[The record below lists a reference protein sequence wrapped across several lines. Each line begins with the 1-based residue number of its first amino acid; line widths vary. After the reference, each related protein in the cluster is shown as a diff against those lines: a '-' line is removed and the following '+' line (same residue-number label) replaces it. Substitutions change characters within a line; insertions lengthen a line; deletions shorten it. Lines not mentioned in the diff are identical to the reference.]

1 MRKEQLDDS
10 LKNKLDSYESNVPEH
25 IWEGVASRLDQSKQI
40 KPAFWMLHRGKVIG
54 AAAGLLLGAVVLGSL
69 YDTDATEFKDAV
81 KFDNSSD
88 QEGMTLN
95 ESLVMQSND
104 GEQKGGEEELV
115 LSTMQTQLP
124 PVSGV
129 DSEAQINI
137 AQANTKS
144 IALHPDES
152 KDKEESTLAISSN
165 TAFIGS
171 EKDEYPRIYSIPSI
185 EQRLRS
191 PRTLFNKDQ
200 QCADFRETRNNL
212 YWSLAYAQDFPI
224 RNIEAVSRDLT
235 DYVSLR
241 EESEVFQSA
250 FSVHMNLGLA
260 LRNGLNFR
268 TGLIYSRLNENFS
281 HDILSGTEIV
291 TTIEID
297 DEGNEVS
304 STTDTNYL
312 YTSFTNT
319 NIYETLDL
327 PVLVGFEKS
336 NEKFGMGFYT
346 GLLVNL
352 VFNKTGS
359 VISPVDD
366 NAVIGLTDRGDSG
379 AYFNRNL
386 GISYYASTIV
396 TYKLTNRLQLKM
408 EPYFRYSPK
417 SLSNINYLVNQS
429 YYLFGGQLG
438 LRYNL

>member
-25 IWEGVASRLDQSKQI
+25 IWEGVASRLDQSKEI

-69 YDTDATEFKDAV
+69 YDTETTELKDV
-81 KFDNSSD
+81 TNVDHSSV
-88 QEGMTLN
+88 QETMILD
-95 ESLVMQSND
+95 ESLLIQSND
-104 GEQKGGEEELV
+104 VVEQKVEVEELV
-115 LSTMQTQLP
+115 LSTINTQLP
-124 PVSGV
+124 RVSEGNTESLI
-129 DSEAQINI
+129 DEAQER
-137 AQANTKS
+137 S
-144 IALHPDES
+144 SSMALVSDEL
-152 KDKEESTLAISSN
+152 KDNEESSVAISSN
-165 TAFIGS
+165 TTYAGS
-171 EKDEYPRIYSIPSI
+171 KNGLYSISSIPSI
-185 EQRLRS
+185 KQNLNS
-191 PRTLFNKDQ
+191 PRILFNKDQ

-224 RNIEAVSRDLT
+224 RNIEAVDRNLS

-250 FSVHMNLGLA
+250 FSVNMNLGLA
-260 LRNGLNFR
+260 FRNGLNLR
-268 TGLIYSRLNENFS
+268 TGLIYSRLSENFS

-291 TTIEID
+291 TIQEID
-297 DEGNEVS
+297 EEGTVIS
-304 STTDTNYL
+304 STTDTSFI

-319 NIYETLDL
+319 NLYETLDV

-346 GLLVNL
+346 GLLVNM

-366 NAVIGLTDRGDSG
+366 NAIIGLTDRGDSG

-429 YYLFGGQLG
+429 YYLFGGQVG

>member
-10 LKNKLDSYESNVPEH
+10 LKNKLDSYESNVPDH
-25 IWEGVASRLDQSKQI
+25 IWGDVASRLDQSKQI

-69 YDTDATEFKDAV
+69 YDNETTELNDVASV
-81 KFDNSSD
+81 DHSSI
-88 QEGMTLN
+88 QETKILD
-95 ESLVMQSND
+95 ESLIVQSND
-104 GEQKGGEEELV
+104 VKQKVEEEELV
-115 LSTMQTQLP
+115 LSTISTQLP
-124 PVSGV
+124 P
-129 DSEAQINI
+129 DSDGNTEVLIGAAQERSS
-137 AQANTKS
+137 S
-144 IALHPDES
+144 IAFVSDEL
-152 KDKEESTLAISSN
+152 KDNEESNVAISLN
-165 TAFIGS
+165 TAYAGS
-171 EKDEYPRIYSIPSI
+171 KNDLYSISRIPSI
-185 EQRLRS
+185 KQDLNS
-191 PRTLFNKDQ
+191 PIILFNKDQ
-200 QCADFRETRNNL
+200 QCADFRETKNNL

-224 RNIEAVSRDLT
+224 RNIEAVNRDLSN
-235 DYVSLR
+235 YVSLR

-250 FSVHMNLGLA
+250 FSVNMNLGLA
-260 LRNGLNFR
+260 LRSGLNFR
-268 TGLIYSRLNENFS
+268 TGLIYSRLTENFS
-281 HDILSGTEIV
+281 HDLLSGTEIV

-304 STTDTNYL
+304 SSTDTNYI

-319 NIYETLDL
+319 NLYETLDL

-346 GLLVNL
+346 GLLVNM

-359 VISPVDD
+359 VISPVDNND
-366 NAVIGLTDRGDSG
+366 IIGLTDRGDSG

-386 GISYYASTIV
+386 GISYYASSIV

-417 SLSNINYLVNQS
+417 SLANTNYLVNQS
-429 YYLFGGQLG
+429 YYLFGGQVG